1 MRLMSAEQAAATP
14 RGGDKRLKMLD
25 AAMRR
30 QQYQPDALLEVLH
43 AAQEL
48 YGFLSIEVL
57 THIGRS
63 LKVPPSRVYGV
74 ATFYNHFS
82 LKPKGEHT
90 CTVCMGTACYVKGAG
105 EIHEALKKEFRLE
118 GGKTTTDDGKVS
130 VVVARCIGA
139 CGIAPALVYDQEM
152 VGGLTAASAVA
163 RARRWT
169 SPGAGATP
177 AATPQAAGG
186 RDER

>member
-1 MRLMSAEQAAATP
+1 MTAEPATATATAP
-14 RGGDKRLKMLD
+14 KGGDKRMKMLD

-30 QQYQPDALLEVLH
+30 QQFQPDALLEVLH

-48 YGFLSIEVL
+48 YGFLSPEVL
-57 THIGRS
+57 LHIGRS

-105 EIHEALKKEFRLE
+105 EILGRLRQE
-118 GGKTTTDDGKVS
+118 LGLSEHTSTTEDGKAS
-130 VVVARCIGA
+130 VVVARCVGA
-139 CGIAPALVYDQEM
+139 CGIAPAVVFDQE
-152 VGGLTAASAVA
+152 VAGGVEPEAAVA
-163 RARRWT
+163 RVKGWMR
-169 SPGAGATP
+169 
-177 AATPQAAGG
+177 
-186 RDER
+186 

>member
-1 MRLMSAEQAAATP
+1 LNHPRDVRLRVVQNGRMTGDQISATAP
-14 RGGDKRLKMLD
+14 KGGDKRIKMLD

-30 QQYQPDALLEVLH
+30 QQFQPDALLEVLH
-43 AAQEL
+43 SAQEL
-48 YGFLSIEVL
+48 YGFLAPEIL
-57 THIGRS
+57 LHIGRS

-105 EIHEALKKEFRLE
+105 EILGALQQNLGLSAAR
-118 GGKTTTDDGKVS
+118 TTTVDGKVS
-130 VVVARCIGA
+130 LVVARCIGA
-139 CGIAPALVYDQEM
+139 CGIAPALVFDQEM
-152 VGGLTAASAVA
+152 VGGLGPAAAVE

-169 SPGAGATP
+169 
-177 AATPQAAGG
+177 
-186 RDER
+186 R

>member
-1 MRLMSAEQAAATP
+1 MSAEQAVTTP
-14 RGGDKRLKMLD
+14 KGGDKRLKMLD
-25 AAMRR
+25 TAMRR
-30 QQYQPDALLEVLH
+30 QQFQPDALLEVLH

-48 YGFLSIEVL
+48 YGFLSPEVL
-57 THIGRS
+57 LHIGRS

-90 CTVCMGTACYVKGAG
+90 CTVCLGTACYVKGAG
-105 EIHEALKKEFRLE
+105 EILDAMRREFALVPGE
-118 GGKTTTDDGKVS
+118 TTTRDGKLS

-139 CGIAPALVYDQEM
+139 CGIAPALVFDQEM
-152 VGGLTAASAVA
+152 IGGLTPQTAVS

-169 SPGAGATP
+169 P
-177 AATPQAAGG
+177 
-186 RDER
+186 

>member
-1 MRLMSAEQAAATP
+1 MIAEPATATAP
-14 RGGDKRLKMLD
+14 KGGDKRIKMLD

-30 QQYQPDALLEVLH
+30 QQFQPDALLEVLH

-48 YGFLSIEVL
+48 YGFLSPEIL
-57 THIGRS
+57 MHIGRS

-105 EIHEALKKEFRLE
+105 EIHDALKQEFGLE
-118 GGKTTTDDGKVS
+118 GGQTTTDDGKVS

-139 CGIAPALVYDQEM
+139 CGIAPALVFDQEM
-152 VGGLTAASAVA
+152 VGGLDARAAVA
-163 RARRWT
+163 RARRWRA
-169 SPGAGATP
+169 PGTGE
-177 AATPQAAGG
+177 AAGRSAAREG
-186 RDER
+186 VA

>member
-1 MRLMSAEQAAATP
+1 MSRMSADQAVTTAK
-14 RGGDKRLKMLD
+14 GGDKRLKMLD

-30 QQYQPDALLEVLH
+30 QQFQPDALLEVLH

-48 YGFLSIEVL
+48 YGFLSPEIL
-57 THIGRS
+57 AHIGRS
-63 LKVPPSRVYGV
+63 LRVPPSRVYGV

-105 EIHEALKKEFRLE
+105 EIHAALQREFQLPA
-118 GGKTTTDDGKVS
+118 GQTTTADGKVS

-139 CGIAPALVYDQEM
+139 CGIAPALVFDQEM
-152 VGGLTAASAVA
+152 VGGLGPAAAVA

-169 SPGAGATP
+169 P
-177 AATPQAAGG
+177 
-186 RDER
+186 

>member
-1 MRLMSAEQAAATP
+1 MSGDQVVTTP
-14 RGGDKRLKMLD
+14 KGGDKRLKMLE

-30 QQYQPDALLEVLH
+30 QQFQPDALLEVLH

-48 YGFLSIEVL
+48 YGFLSTEVL
-57 THIGRS
+57 TYIGRS

-105 EIHEALKKEFRLE
+105 ETYAALRREFALD
-118 GGKTTTDDGKVS
+118 GAKTTTDDGKVS

-139 CGIAPALVYDQEM
+139 CGIAPALVFDQEM
-152 VGGLTAASAVA
+152 VGGLNPRTAVA
-163 RARRWT
+163 RARRWA
-169 SPGAGATP
+169 P
-177 AATPQAAGG
+177 
-186 RDER
+186 

>member
-1 MRLMSAEQAAATP
+1 MSAERAVTTP
-14 RGGDKRLKMLD
+14 KGGDKRLKMLD
-25 AAMRR
+25 AALRR
-30 QQYQPDALLEVLH
+30 QQFQPDALLEVLH

-48 YGFLSIEVL
+48 YGFLAPEVL
-57 THIGRS
+57 LHIGRS

-74 ATFYNHFS
+74 ATFYNHFT

-105 EIHEALKKEFRLE
+105 EIHEALRKEFQLAK
-118 GGKTTTDDGKVS
+118 GQTTTEDGKVS

-152 VGGLTAASAVA
+152 VGGLTPESAVA
-163 RARRWT
+163 RARRWG
-169 SPGAGATP
+169 P
-177 AATPQAAGG
+177 
-186 RDER
+186 

>member
-1 MRLMSAEQAAATP
+1 MTAEQVTATTP
-14 RGGDKRLKMLD
+14 KGGDKRLKMLD

-30 QQYQPDALLEVLH
+30 QQFQPDALLEVLH

-48 YGFLSIEVL
+48 YGFLSPEVL
-57 THIGRS
+57 MHIGRS

-105 EIHEALKKEFRLE
+105 EILGRLRQELDLSDKKS
-118 GGKTTTDDGKVS
+118 TTDDGKAS
-130 VVVARCIGA
+130 VVVARCVGA
-139 CGIAPALVYDQEM
+139 CGIAPAVVFDHE
-152 VGGLTAASAVA
+152 VTGGMEPEAAVA
-163 RARRWT
+163 RVKGWMR
-169 SPGAGATP
+169 
-177 AATPQAAGG
+177 
-186 RDER
+186 